1 MSSAIR
7 ATTRR
12 LWLPAI
18 LLTGLAI
25 FVASGAHRFVQ
36 WDVIALHYGQ
46 IKSYATSQLTLAA
59 FGFFIT
65 YALAVAF
72 SLPVALPLT
81 LTGGAVF
88 GWLALPLVL
97 TGATVGAGL
106 VFIAVRTA
114 FGDLAR
120 RRAGPFLA
128 RLEDGFS
135 TNAFSYLLALRLIP
149 AAPFWVINIVPA
161 LTRMTLRSYL
171 AATFIGIAPGTAVFV
186 SVGRGL
192 DHVLAAGRTPDL
204 QILASPAIL
213 GPLAALG
220 LLALMPVAWK
230 RIRAA
235 RQPAARHSAGADRD
249 STGES

>member
-7 ATTRR
+7 ATAKR
-12 LWLPAI
+12 LWLPA
-18 LLTGLAI
+18 LLVTGLAI
-25 FVASGAHRFVQ
+25 FLASGAHRFVQ
-36 WDVIALHYGQ
+36 WEVIALHYGQ
-46 IKSYATSQLTLAA
+46 IKSWATSQLALAGA
-59 FGFFIT
+59 GFLVA
-65 YALAVAF
+65 YAVAVAF

-97 TGATVGAGL
+97 TGATIGAGL

-114 FGDLAR
+114 FGDVAR

-204 QILASPAIL
+204 EILASPAVV
-213 GPLAALG
+213 GPLVALG

-235 RQPAARHSAGADRD
+235 RNRAGAGY
-249 STGES
+249 TGPGET

>member
-7 ATTRR
+7 ATAKR
-12 LWLPAI
+12 LWLPA
-18 LLTGLAI
+18 LLVAGLAL
-25 FVASGAHRFVQ
+25 FLASGAHRLVEWQ
-36 WDVIALHYGQ
+36 VIALHYGQ
-46 IKSYATSQLTLAA
+46 IKSYATSQLALAA
-59 FGFFIT
+59 FAFFT
-65 YALAVAF
+65 AYALAVTF

-97 TGATVGAGL
+97 AGATTGAGL
-106 VFIAVRTA
+106 LFIAVRTA
-114 FGDLAR
+114 FGDVAR

-128 RLEDGFS
+128 RLEAGFS
-135 TNAFSYLLALRLIP
+135 SNAFSYLLALRLIP

-204 QILASPAIL
+204 DILASPAIL

-235 RQPAARHSAGADRD
+235 RGA
-249 STGES
+249 SGPGET

>member
-7 ATTRR
+7 ATAKR

-18 LLTGLAI
+18 LVVGLGI
-25 FVASGAHRFVQ
+25 FLATGAHRFVQ
-36 WDVIALHYGQ
+36 WEVIALHYGQ
-46 IKSYATSQLTLAA
+46 IKSWATSQLVLAGL
-59 FGFFIT
+59 GFCLA
-65 YALAVAF
+65 YMLAVAF

-161 LTRMTLRSYL
+161 LTRMTLRSFL

-204 QILASPAIL
+204 EILASPAIL
-213 GPLAALG
+213 GPLVALG
-220 LLALMPVAWK
+220 LLALMPVVWK

-235 RQPAARHSAGADRD
+235 RDR
-249 STGES
+249 TGPGTTGRGET

>member
-1 MSSAIR
+1 MSPAIH
-7 ATTRR
+7 ATAKR
-12 LWLPAI
+12 LWLPA
-18 LLTGLAI
+18 LLVTGLGL
-25 FVASGAHRFVQ
+25 FLASGAHRFVQ
-36 WDVIALHYGQ
+36 WEVIALHYGQ
-46 IKSYATSQLTLAA
+46 IKSWATSQLAFAAIGFCLA
-59 FGFFIT
+59 

-97 TGATVGAGL
+97 VAATVGAGL

-114 FGDLAR
+114 FGDVAR

-128 RLEDGFS
+128 RLEDGFN

-204 QILASPAIL
+204 EILASPAIL

-220 LLALMPVAWK
+220 LLALVPVVWK

-235 RQPAARHSAGADRD
+235 RAKTSPKTPPKTSSG
-249 STGES
+249 GV

>member
-7 ATTRR
+7 ATAKR
-12 LWLPAI
+12 LWLPA
-18 LLTGLAI
+18 LLVTGLAI
-25 FVASGAHRFVQ
+25 FLASGAHRFVQ
-36 WDVIALHYGQ
+36 WEVIALHYGQ
-46 IKSYATSQLTLAA
+46 IKSWATSQLALAGI
-59 FGFFIT
+59 GFLVS
-65 YALAVAF
+65 YAVAVAF

-114 FGDLAR
+114 FGDIAR

-149 AAPFWVINIVPA
+149 VAPFWVINIVPA

-204 QILASPAIL
+204 EILASPAVV
-213 GPLAALG
+213 GPLVALG

-235 RQPAARHSAGADRD
+235 RNRAGAGY
-249 STGES
+249 TGPGET

>member
-7 ATTRR
+7 ATAKR
-12 LWLPAI
+12 LWLPA
-18 LLTGLAI
+18 LLVTGLAI
-25 FVASGAHRFVQ
+25 FLASGAHRFVQ
-36 WDVIALHYGQ
+36 WEVIALHYGQ
-46 IKSYATSQLTLAA
+46 IKSWATSQLALAGI
-59 FGFFIT
+59 GFLVS
-65 YALAVAF
+65 YAVAVAF

-114 FGDLAR
+114 FGDIAR

-149 AAPFWVINIVPA
+149 VAPFWVINIVPA

-204 QILASPAIL
+204 EILASPAVV
-213 GPLAALG
+213 GPLVALS

-235 RQPAARHSAGADRD
+235 RNRAGAGY
-249 STGES
+249 TGPGET

>member
-7 ATTRR
+7 ATAKR
-12 LWLPAI
+12 LWLPA
-18 LLTGLAI
+18 LLVTGLAI
-25 FVASGAHRFVQ
+25 FLASGAHRFVQ
-36 WDVIALHYGQ
+36 WEVIALHYGQ
-46 IKSYATSQLTLAA
+46 IKSWATSQLALAGI
-59 FGFFIT
+59 GFLVS
-65 YALAVAF
+65 YAVAVAF

-106 VFIAVRTA
+106 AFIAVRTA
-114 FGDLAR
+114 FGDIAR

-149 AAPFWVINIVPA
+149 VAPFWVINIVPA

-204 QILASPAIL
+204 EILASPAVV
-213 GPLAALG
+213 GPLVALG

-235 RQPAARHSAGADRD
+235 RNRAGAGY
-249 STGES
+249 TGPGET

>member
-1 MSSAIR
+1 MSSAMR
-7 ATTRR
+7 ATAKR
-12 LWLPAI
+12 LWLPA
-18 LLTGLAI
+18 LLLAGLGA
-25 FVASGAHRFVQ
+25 FVASGAHRFVSWQ
-36 WDVIALHYGQ
+36 AIALHYGQ
-46 IKSYATSQLTLAA
+46 ITAYAEARLIVAAGGFLLA
-59 FGFFIT
+59 

-97 TGATVGAGL
+97 IGATAGAGI
-106 VFIAVRTA
+106 VFIAARTA
-114 FGDLAR
+114 FADLAR
-120 RRAGPFLA
+120 RRAGPFMA

-135 TNAFSYLLALRLIP
+135 RDAFSYLLALRLIP

-161 LTRMTLRSYL
+161 LTRMRFRDFLL
-171 AATFIGIAPGTAVFV
+171 ATFIGIAPGTAVFV

-192 DHVLAAGRTPDL
+192 DQVLAAGRTPDL
-204 QILASPAIL
+204 AVLASPGIL

-220 LLALMPVAWK
+220 LLALMPVVWK

-235 RQPAARHSAGADRD
+235 RNPADADHDDAGE
-249 STGES
+249 T

>member
-7 ATTRR
+7 ATAKR
-12 LWLPAI
+12 LWLPA
-18 LLTGLAI
+18 LLVTGLALI
-25 FVASGAHRFVQ
+25 VASGAHRYVQ
-36 WDVIALHYGQ
+36 WEVIARHYGE
-46 IKSYATSQLTLAA
+46 IKTYASTHLALA
-59 FGFFIT
+59 SIGFCLA

-97 TGATVGAGL
+97 VGATGGAGL

-128 RLEDGFS
+128 RLEDGFN

-161 LTRMTLRSYL
+161 LTRMTLQSYL

-204 QILASPAIL
+204 EVLASPSIL
-213 GPLAALG
+213 GPLSALG
-220 LLALMPVAWK
+220 VLALMPVVWK
-230 RIRAA
+230 RFRTA
-235 RQPAARHSAGADRD
+235 RNSVD
-249 STGES
+249 SGPDSGREET

>member
-7 ATTRR
+7 ATAKR
-12 LWLPAI
+12 LWLPA
-18 LLTGLAI
+18 LLVAGLAL
-25 FVASGAHRFVQ
+25 FLASGAHRLVEWQ
-36 WDVIALHYGQ
+36 VIALHYGQ
-46 IKSYATSQLTLAA
+46 IKSYAMSQLALAA
-59 FGFFIT
+59 FAFFT
-65 YALAVAF
+65 AYALAVTF

-97 TGATVGAGL
+97 AGATTGAGL
-106 VFIAVRTA
+106 LFIAVRTA
-114 FGDLAR
+114 FGDVAR

-128 RLEDGFS
+128 RLEAGFS
-135 TNAFSYLLALRLIP
+135 SNAFSYLLALRLIP

-204 QILASPAIL
+204 DILASPAIL

-235 RQPAARHSAGADRD
+235 RGA
-249 STGES
+249 SGPGET